1 MAVALKT
8 PIPGSLNTPIPR
20 FDPAGHALAARRWPL
35 GNPADASSAIQSLDS
50 APSTFAAVQ
59 QLARRYPVSLRSEQ
73 LADAARIAS
82 HVERI
87 LQPGASV
94 ADLGGGVGLFT
105 PACAALGMETWLVD
119 DFGDPVSRSFGID
132 DIGLHRALGVR
143 VVETPIQRWGEAFG
157 DESLDVVTCFDSL
170 EHWHH
175 SPRAVFAEA
184 YRALKPGGT
193 LLISGPNAVNL
204 RKRLTVPFG
213 RSNWSRFEDWF
224 YPDQFRGHVR
234 EPVLADLVRLVR
246 ELGFEK
252 QVSWGRNWAGYPA
265 AGPRRAAARLI
276 DHALRPFPTLC
287 SDLYVLARK
296 PD

>member
-1 MAVALKT
+1 MAVALDT
-8 PIPGSLNTPIPR
+8 PVAR
-20 FDPAGHALAARRWPL
+20 FDPTALRT
-35 GNPADASSAIQSLDS
+35 ASSPWIVR
-50 APSTFAAVQ
+50 APVRQGAKRATRTLEAVQ
-59 QLARRYPVSLRSEQ
+59 TLAGRYPASLRAEQ

-87 LQPGASV
+87 LQPGATV
-94 ADLGGGVGLFT
+94 ADLGGGVGLFS
-105 PACAALGMETWLVD
+105 PACAALGMQTWLVD
-119 DFGDPVSRSFGID
+119 DFGDPVNHAFD
-132 DIGLHRALGVR
+132 LDEIGLHRALGVR

-175 SPRAVFAEA
+175 SPRPVFAEA

-204 RKRLTVPFG
+204 RKRLSVPLG
-213 RSNWSRFEDWF
+213 RSNWSRFEDWY
-224 YPDQFRGHVR
+224 YPEQFRGHVR

-252 QVSWGRNWAGYPA
+252 QAVWGRNWAGYPA
-265 AGPRRAAARLI
+265 SGLRRAHAWLI

>member
-1 MAVALKT
+1 MAVAFDT
-8 PIPGSLNTPIPR
+8 PATR
-20 FDPAGHALAARRWPL
+20 FDPAPPQTASGLRVAGGWAVGAPARLGARPAA
-35 GNPADASSAIQSLDS
+35 
-50 APSTFAAVQ
+50 STLEAVQ
-59 QLARRYPVSLRSEQ
+59 TLARRYPASLRAEQ

-87 LQPGASV
+87 LRPGASV
-94 ADLGGGVGLFT
+94 ADLGGGIGLFS
-105 PACAALGMETWLVD
+105 PSCAALGMEAWLVD
-119 DFGDPVSRSFGID
+119 DFGDPVSRSFDLD
-132 DIGLHRALGVR
+132 DIGLHRPLGVR
-143 VVETPIQRWGEAFG
+143 IVETPLQRWGEAFG
-157 DESLDVVTCFDSL
+157 DECLDVVTCFDSL

-184 YRALKPGGT
+184 YRALKPGGS

-224 YPDQFRGHVR
+224 YPEQFRGHVR
-234 EPVLADLVRLVR
+234 EPVLADLIRLVR

-252 QVSWGRNWAGYPA
+252 QAVWGRNWAGYPA
-265 AGPRRAAARLI
+265 NGLRRVPAWLI